1 MKRNEMNKLGRIPDI
16 RFLSDHAYEI
26 LKEAIVSLKLK
37 PGERLKV
44 ADLARELGISATP
57 MREGLS
63 RLEREGF
70 VEIVP
75 FRGAFVSEIKSRT
88 VEEIFELRE
97 LLEAAAA
104 KKAAVNFSSE
114 DLQKGKAVLEEMG
127 RAFEA
132 NDVDLY
138 LSLAQDF
145 HETFINKCGNRTMI
159 GVLRSFNGHLERMRK
174 TVVRDSESIPPY
186 LEDYKRIYRSL
197 KNRNPEEAEKALLAH
212 LDRVKEALLRR
223 NGRKNERNGQNE
235 SKRVG

>member
-1 MKRNEMNKLGRIPDI
+1 MERNGTNKLGKIPDI
-16 RFLSDHAYEI
+16 RSLSDHAYEI

-70 VEIVP
+70 VEIFP
-75 FRGAFVSEIKSRT
+75 FRGAFVSEINGQS
-88 VEEIFELRE
+88 VVEIFELRA
-97 LLEAAAA
+97 LLEASAVR
-104 KKAAVNFSSE
+104 KAATTFSSA
-114 DLQKGKAVLEEMG
+114 DLKKGKAVLDEM
-127 RAFEA
+127 REAFEA
-132 NDVDLY
+132 NDIDLY

-145 HETFINKCGNRTMI
+145 HETFINKCGNQTMI

-174 TVVRDSESIPPY
+174 TVVRSSESIPPY
-186 LEDYKRIYRSL
+186 LEDYRRIYRGL

-212 LDRVKEALLRR
+212 LDRVKKALLRR
-223 NGRKNERNGQNE
+223 NGRKTNTTVKM
-235 SKRVG
+235 KRKG